1 MTEEEIKE
9 VFSGAGLNAEL
20 LTIFEPRPLPI
31 FHAREYRLE
40 YDAQDGRRF
49 DYRFLVTEHEQRQAR
64 DIDAIIKLRVI
75 QAASMLRKKLE
86 N

>member
-9 VFSGAGLNAEL
+9 VFNAAGIEAERL
-20 LTIFEPRPLPI
+20 RIFEPRPLPI

-40 YDAQDGRRF
+40 YDAEDGRRF
-49 DYRFLVTEHEQRQAR
+49 DYRFLITEHEQRQAR

-75 QAASMLRKKLE
+75 QAASMLRRKLE